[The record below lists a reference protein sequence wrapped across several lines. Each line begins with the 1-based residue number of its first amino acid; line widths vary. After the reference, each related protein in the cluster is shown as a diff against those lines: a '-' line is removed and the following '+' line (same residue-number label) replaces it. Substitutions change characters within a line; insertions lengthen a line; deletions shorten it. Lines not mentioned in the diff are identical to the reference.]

1 MLARVSSHQLSE
13 WLAFSRL
20 KAERDKEAARKASEA
35 DEVVDPR
42 A

>member
-1 MLARVSSHQLSE
+1 MIARIPSHRFTE
-13 WLAFSRL
+13 WMAFFEL
-20 KAERDKEAARKASEA
+20 KATRDKEARRKASEA